1 MTWARKRVDTALVQ
15 PLTKQENA
23 GSRFSRSRQ
32 PPRER
37 RVSVTQTS
45 TSQDKRGQ
53 AFVPFSVAVRFA
65 SGDWIEN
72 DIVGCA
78 YRGSG
83 QLFVKSGNEYYPAAL
98 LLGKDVEAVPGACEV
113 APPPRA

>member
-1 MTWARKRVDTALVQ
+1 MTWARQRVDTALVK
-15 PLTKQENA
+15 PLTKQENE

-37 RVSVTQTS
+37 RISITQAS

-53 AFVPFSVAVRFA
+53 AFITFSVAVRFA
-65 SGDWIEN
+65 SGEWVEN

-83 QLFVKSGNEYYPAAL
+83 QLFVKSGGDYYPASL
-98 LLGKDVEAVPGACEV
+98 LLGKDVEAVAGACEA